1 MNSSCSDTISRSGY
15 LYVILA
21 AILWAVSGSA
31 AKFLFNNGITTFQ
44 LAQLRI
50 SIATGVIF
58 LWFGI
63 SQRSLFKIYFKDIF
77 YFITLGF
84 GAMALVQFTYLLAI
98 SKINVAAAILLQYLA
113 PSLIAIYTIVFKHEK
128 PEPKTLTAVILATVG
143 CYLLVGAYQLNVL
156 SMNKV
161 GILSG
166 ILSAIAFAWYSI
178 QAEYGMKKYPSW
190 TVLFY
195 AMLFGAVA
203 WNIFYPP
210 FEAFVQP
217 YSFNEWAWIIY
228 IGTMGTALPFG
239 FYLKGISLIRSTR
252 ASITATL
259 EPITAGIISYL
270 FLNETMEPLQMFGG
284 LLVIFSIILLQLKK
298 KDCNIL
304 LDINQSSKTEE
315 YFNNAK

>member
-1 MNSSCSDTISRSGY
+1 MDSSCSRAVFKSGY

-21 AILWAVSGSA
+21 AFLWAVSGSA
-31 AKFLFNNGITTFQ
+31 AKFLFNNGITSFQ

-50 SIATGVIF
+50 TVAAGVLF
-58 LWFGI
+58 LWFSI
-63 SQRSLFKIYFKDIF
+63 SQRSLFKIDRRDIY
-77 YFITLGF
+77 YFIILGF

-113 PSLIAIYTIVFKHEK
+113 PSFIALYTIVFSREK
-128 PEPKTLTAVILATVG
+128 PEAQTLGAVLLATGG
-143 CYLLVGAYQLNVL
+143 CYLVVGGYQLNVF
-156 SMNKV
+156 SMNRV

-166 ILSAIAFAWYSI
+166 ILSAAAFAWYSL
-178 QAEYGMKKYPSW
+178 QGEYGMKKYPSW

-195 AMLFGAVA
+195 AMLFGALA

-210 FEAFVQP
+210 FEAFIQP
-217 YSFNEWAWIIY
+217 YSFYEWAWILY

-239 FYLKGISLIRSTR
+239 LYLKGVSLISSTR

-270 FLNETMEPLQMFGG
+270 FLNETMELLQMGG
-284 LLVIFSIILLQLKK
+284 GILVIFSIILLQLKR
-298 KDCNIL
+298 
-304 LDINQSSKTEE
+304 
-315 YFNNAK
+315 NNNKVLKR